1 MSWLGSVRRYRED
14 GDGDGGDDGEVLRD
28 ANAGS

>member
-1 MSWLGSVRRYRED
+1 VSWLASVRRCRVD
-14 GDGDGGDDGEVLRD
+14 GDGDGGDDDEVLPD